1 MKIVSSLA
9 LLVAVGTIF
18 GCATS
23 PQVTSVP
30 LNATLYNPGEAAQ
43 ATLAPMG
50 NRTELWVHASGV
62 PSGNAV
68 PARLYTY
75 VYSGSCSS
83 LGAKPVY
90 KLNETVNAE
99 FYSPELQGVNLQKSL
114 PVSYE
119 TLHSSGYV
127 LVVREAP
134 ADGGQDIFCGKLG

>member
-9 LLVAVGTIF
+9 LVVAVGTIY
-18 GCATS
+18 GCVTS
-23 PQVTSVP
+23 AQVTSVP
-30 LNATLYNPGEAAQ
+30 LNATRYNPGEAAQ

-50 NRTELWVHASGV
+50 NQTELWVHASGV

-75 VYSGSCSS
+75 VYSGSCGS

-90 KLNETVNAE
+90 QLNQSVSTE
-99 FYSPELQGVNLQKSL
+99 FYSPEFQGFNLKKSV
-114 PVSYE
+114 PASYE
-119 TLHSSGYV
+119 TLRSAGYV

>member
-1 MKIVSSLA
+1 MKIESSLA

-18 GCATS
+18 GCTTT
-23 PQVTSVP
+23 PQVSSVP
-30 LNATLYNPGEAAQ
+30 LNATLYNPGEVAQ

-50 NRTELWVHASGV
+50 NKTDLWVHASGV

-83 LGAKPVY
+83 LGAKPIY
-90 KLNETVNAE
+90 QLNQSVSTE
-99 FYSPELQGVNLQKSL
+99 FFSPEFQGINLKKSV
-114 PVSYE
+114 PASYE
-119 TLHSSGYV
+119 TLRSAGYV

-134 ADGGQDIFCGKLG
+134 ADGGQNIFCGKLG

>member
-1 MKIVSSLA
+1 MKIVSLLA

-50 NRTELWVHASGV
+50 NETDLRVHASGV

-68 PARLYTY
+68 PARLYAY

-90 KLNETVNAE
+90 QLNQSVSTE
-99 FYSPELQGVNLQKSL
+99 FFSTELQGVNLKKSV
-114 PVSYE
+114 PEPYE
-119 TLHSSGYV
+119 TLRSAGYV